1 MDHPVAAKA
10 LYRLPPRPLPQLVT
24 SCSTAL
30 SPIVVIRTDYNLNAV
45 FSRTAMTLRGTVE
58 GAT

>member
-1 MDHPVAAKA
+1 MDHPVVAKA
-10 LYRLPPRPLPQLVT
+10 LHRSPTPPQLVT

-45 FSRTAMTLRGTVE
+45 FSRAAMTLRGTVE
-58 GAT
+58 GAR